1 MLKYIMIGIL
11 QFLLSSCFSYY
22 NNAERLAIMGIV
34 DNDESERSEFNIG
47 KSKNFDLVY
56 LINGDTVD
64 IPLGIIREDNRVDAG
79 ERVIK
84 SFSQSFCNV
93 AVPASDVSGCG
104 QTLRGIVDIEIVLKN
119 KETKKWTLLAKKSI
133 DMDAY
138 VRSVL
143 LTQVYV
149 GSDTAKYLSRSR
161 FNIDWSKMK
170 PIVFEG
176 SNDTLYH
183 HTGWYWDKRE
193 KYENNLIEDQ
203 YFVEIP

>member
-1 MLKYIMIGIL
+1 M
-11 QFLLSSCFSYY
+11 
-22 NNAERLAIMGIV
+22 
-34 DNDESERSEFNIG
+34 
-47 KSKNFDLVY
+47 
-56 LINGDTVD
+56 
-64 IPLGIIREDNRVDAG
+64 
-79 ERVIK
+79 
-84 SFSQSFCNV
+84 
-93 AVPASDVSGCG
+93 SGCG